1 MSAAVPRKT
10 RVLFFGEAVTL
21 SHVVRPHVLAASL
34 DPARYDVTVAC
45 DPRFSSLF
53 EKSTFARRD
62 LESITCDEFLHKLEV
77 GSPVYDARTLRR
89 YVDEDLAL
97 LRSVEPDVVV
107 GDFRLS
113 LSASARLAGVPYLA
127 VTDACW
133 SPFSAASF
141 PLAEHPMTKVLG
153 VRASQA
159 VFAAIRPAAF
169 AYHCLPIN
177 RVRRDLG
184 LPSLGYDLRRVYT
197 SADWVLY
204 ADIPELAPLLNL
216 PATHRYLGPIRW
228 SPAVP
233 KPAWWDEVPKDKPVV
248 YVTFGSSGKMNLL
261 PRLVKALSELPVSIL
276 VATAG
281 RAALDLPPR
290 DTFVADYLP
299 GDAAAARS
307 SLMICNGGTLTVQQA
322 LCASVPV
329 LGIANNMNQH
339 MNMQTISRAGAGEL
353 MRAGTFDPFELRAM
367 VLKILS
373 SPAYVQAASVLGQT
387 YLRYDAPSR
396 FGEILE
402 VAARTAVLRE
412 AAPARRRTS
421 SVRML
426 EPKVKT
432 QAEALAYDEMEHH
445 FGDIIFQGLAE
456 SALNMGVAKGRMLEV
471 GTGTGRV
478 SIRLAKL
485 NPALSIDAVD
495 HTEANF
501 HVARGNARRHGLGE
515 RLRFS
520 LARPNALPF
529 PPNAFDLVIASNVLL
544 NAADPLA
551 CLREIRRVA
560 RPEGAILVRDVR
572 RLPAA
577 ILPFVVALY
586 TRGYSPT
593 LKRLASNSFHAALSY
608 AELESLVKQLEMPR
622 AKVRK
627 YFVSHIG
634 IEVPA
639 ARFAAA
645 PMRPPAAAS
654 LFKRLA
660 KSLFVSR
667 ASDAGLT

>member
-1 MSAAVPRKT
+1 
-10 RVLFFGEAVTL
+10 VTL

-34 DPARYDVTVAC
+34 DPERYDVTVAC
-45 DPRFSSLF
+45 DPRFSRLF
-53 EKSTFARRD
+53 EKTTFARRD
-62 LESITCDEFLHKLEV
+62 LDSITCDEFLHKLEV

-97 LRSVEPDVVV
+97 LRAVEPDVVV

-113 LSASARLAGVPYLA
+113 LSVSARLAGVPYLA

-133 SPFSAASF
+133 SPFSPASF

-159 VFAAIRPAAF
+159 VFAAIRPVAF
-169 AYHCLPIN
+169 AYHCLPLN

-184 LPSLGYDLRRVYT
+184 LPSLGYELKRAYT
-197 SADWVLY
+197 DADWVLY

-233 KPAWWDEVPKDKPVV
+233 KPAWWDDVPKDKPAV
-248 YVTFGSSGKMNLL
+248 YVTFGVSGKTDLL
-261 PRLVKALSELPVSIL
+261 PRVVEALSELPVSIL

-281 RAALDLPPR
+281 RAALDAPPR

-322 LCASVPV
+322 LCARIPV
-329 LGIANNMNQH
+329 LGLANNMNQH

-353 MRAGTFDPFELRAM
+353 MRAGTFDAAELRAM

-387 YLRYDAPSR
+387 YLRYDASSR

-402 VAARTAVLRE
+402 LASRGSALRE
-412 AAPARRRTS
+412 AAPMKRSTRRTS

-432 QAEALAYDEMEHH
+432 QAEALAYDEMELH
-445 FGDIIFQGLAE
+445 FGDILFQGLAE
-456 SALNMGVAKGRMLEV
+456 SALNMGVAAGRMLEV

-495 HTEANF
+495 HTENNF
-501 HVARGNARRHGLGE
+501 RVARENARRHGLGE

-520 LARPNALPF
+520 LARPSALPF
-529 PPNAFDLVIASNVLL
+529 PPKAFDLVIASNVLL

-551 CLREIRRVA
+551 CLREIQRVA

-586 TRGYSPT
+586 TRGFSPT

-608 AELESLVKQLEMPR
+608 AELESLVKQLGMPR

-634 IEVPA
+634 VEVPA
-639 ARFAAA
+639 ATFAAA
-645 PMRPPAAAS
+645 PVRPPAAAS
-654 LFKRLA
+654 LFKRWA
-660 KSLFVSR
+660 KSLFVSAR
-667 ASDAGLT
+667 RTAA